1 MAEEVREVH
10 GNLIEFSVKEEIVN
24 LVEERLCAALV
35 NRNLTHNSFR
45 VYAAL
50 VFLLDGKISRERTT
64 AISVPLLKEL
74 VPGVRGKPPGETA
87 FRDALRELQE
97 EGLIEVI
104 GPQWSKTQLHLRL
117 LDLRED
123 PGSTLERIKQA
134 LLNVPGW
141 IRSSR

>member
-1 MAEEVREVH
+1 M
-10 GNLIEFSVKEEIVN
+10 NP
-24 LVEERLCAALV
+24 VEERICAALV

-45 VYAAL
+45 VYAAM

-64 AISVPLLKEL
+64 AVSVPVLKEL
-74 VPGVRGKPPGETA
+74 IPGVRGKRPSETA

-97 EGLIEVI
+97 EGLIEII
-104 GPQWSKTQLHLRL
+104 GPQWSKVQLHLRL
-117 LDLRED
+117 LELRED
-123 PGSTLERIKQA
+123 PASVLARIKQA